1 MRQIDIKLNLDAV
14 APLLDVVKAVGD
26 TLDNE
31 LAAPQH
37 LEGIDADLRDSWR
50 EELITGQNADVA
62 TLLGLFDSEFFSS
75 GTISLYE
82 GRTDPILRACAAV
95 RLRLRESHLSGLTN
109 EALENDEIRP
119 DEMPDDESRAFL
131 CYLFLA
137 KISEVIVEHF
147 DPEATE

>member
-1 MRQIDIKLNLDAV
+1 MRQIDIKLNLAAV
-14 APLLDVVKAVGD
+14 APLLDVVKSVGD
-26 TLDNE
+26 SLDKE
-31 LAAPQH
+31 LAAPQQ
-37 LEGIDADLRDSWR
+37 LEGIDAELRDAWH

-62 TLLGLFDSEFFSS
+62 TLLGLFDSDFFSN

-82 GRTDPILRACAAV
+82 GQTDPILRACAAV
-95 RLRLRESHLSGLTN
+95 RLRLREKHLANLTN
-109 EALENDEIRP
+109 EALENDEVRP

-147 DPEATE
+147 DPLASE